1 MASGVFA
8 PGENTMSDIDF
19 DRDNSVRQIKM
30 EEAQRAHD
38 RHAELHRTYFEA
50 ASKSAEVAVKTSV
63 LVNGGAAV
71 AVLALIGGMLKEDIL
86 TVKQMA
92 DVSSSLMWFASGVGA
107 GITALA
113 FIYLMNYS
121 AAARTRWQVRVNDT
135 PFVQETPQSW
145 YMRHVYTIAHIIAV
159 AVALISVGLFI
170 YGVLDVRNSIA
181 QLAKAAPPAPSIQT
195 PKAP

>member
-1 MASGVFA
+1 
-8 PGENTMSDIDF
+8 MSDIDF
-19 DRDNSVRQIKM
+19 DRENSVAQIKM

-71 AVLALIGGMLKEDIL
+71 AVLALMGGMLGKDIL
-86 TVKQMA
+86 TVRQVA
-92 DVSSSLMWFASGVGA
+92 DVSSSLMWFACGVGA

-121 AAARTRWQVRVNDT
+121 AAARTRWQIRVYEA
-135 PFVQETPQSW
+135 PFVQDTPQSW
-145 YMRHVYTIAHIIAV
+145 YMRHVYTIAHTIAV
-159 AVALISVGLFI
+159 AVAVISVGLFI
-170 YGVLDVRNSIA
+170 YGVLDVRDSIA
-181 QLAKAAPPAPSIQT
+181 RLAKVVPSPPSIQA
-195 PKAP
+195 PKGP